1 MKFAIIYTRV
11 STDRQGQHGIGLQ
24 AQEKALREFAER
36 NGFKIV
42 YSYQEIH
49 TARGPNGALSA
60 RPELQK
66 ALRRASD
73 YGVPLIVYDL
83 SRISRDVPELE
94 RIVRESGVRII
105 SASDGDQLT
114 PTNVGIRAFRA
125 EFEGKVISERTTEAL
140 QKLKQQGV
148 KLGNRTNL
156 PQAQAKGRDTMTRR
170 AAERNADLF
179 LLIGKLREK
188 GLVKAADVAER
199 LNHLGHKTA
208 RGKPWSASNIRRV
221 IAAYDQEAAEAEAEA
236 DPYQKNPLYG
246 IF

>member
-36 NGFKIV
+36 NGFNIAYGYREV
-42 YSYQEIH
+42 H
-49 TARGPNGALSA
+49 TARGPNGVLSA

-73 YGVPLIVYDL
+73 YGMPLIVYDL

-94 RIVRESGVRII
+94 RIVRESAVRII

-114 PTNVGIRAFRA
+114 PTNVEVRASRA
-125 EFEGKVISERTTEAL
+125 EFEGKMISERTKGAL
-140 QKLKQQGV
+140 HRLKQQGV

-156 PQAQAKGRDTMTRR
+156 PQAQAKGRETMARK
-170 AAERNADLF
+170 AAKRNAELF
-179 LLIGKLREK
+179 LLIGKLRER
-188 GLVKAADVAER
+188 GFVKAADVAAR
-199 LNHLGHKTA
+199 LNQLGHKTA
-208 RGKPWSASNIRRV
+208 RGKPWNASNVRRL
-221 IAAYDQEAAEAEAEA
+221 IAAYSQEAAEA
-236 DPYQKNPLYG
+236 DPYQGNPLHG
-246 IF
+246 AF